1 MPRRASLIP
10 SRRGLL
16 DVLVLED
23 ARALGVD
30 AFVTTRAGGVSDPPY
45 DSLNLGD
52 HVGDDPARVR
62 ENRRRVADAAGV
74 AEDALIVVNQVH
86 GREVVEVRRA
96 RDAASASA
104 DALVTSSPDV
114 ALAILVADCV
124 PVLLVDANHGRLAVA
139 HAGWRGLVAGVLESV
154 LAQFG
159 RLEDVHAF
167 IGPAISGDR
176 YQVGPEVAAHF
187 TDVPGA
193 RRPDR
198 GDRGDRSVLDLTRV
212 VEHRLRDAGVSGE
225 HVRACTERTDDDALF
240 FSDRAVRPCGRF
252 ALVARR
258 HVA

>member
-74 AEDALIVVNQVH
+74 AEDALVIVHQVH
-86 GREVVEVRRA
+86 GCGVVEVRHA

-139 HAGWRGLVAGVLESV
+139 HAGWRGLVAGVLESA
-154 LAQFG
+154 LAPLGPPEQ
-159 RLEDVHAF
+159 VHAF
-167 IGPAISGDR
+167 IGPAIAGDR

-193 RRPDR
+193 LRD
-198 GDRGDRSVLDLTRV
+198 DRGDRSVLDLTRV
-212 VEHRLRDAGVSGE
+212 VEHRLRAAGVGGE

-252 ALVARR
+252 ALVTRR